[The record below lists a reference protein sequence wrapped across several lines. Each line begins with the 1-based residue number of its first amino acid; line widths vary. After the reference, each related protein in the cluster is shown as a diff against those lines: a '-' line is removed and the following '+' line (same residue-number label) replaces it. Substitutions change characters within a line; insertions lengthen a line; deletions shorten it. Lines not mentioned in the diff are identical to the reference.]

1 MTCKWVLLS
10 WFYKWQYARSGCSL
24 RGLTSAVALGH
35 RNASQWVRNLFAF
48 AKSPM
53 SIRIHIVSLEGF
65 LFFLKEDS
73 TLCDNAI
80 QQGFL
85 QEKQKK
91 CEYPH
96 IHTVSTVICNLTC
109 FWVHTYGYANEKLN
123 FESYFIFIN
132 FNLNVN
138 VTKTRWLPY

>member
-1 MTCKWVLLS
+1 
-10 WFYKWQYARSGCSL
+10 
-24 RGLTSAVALGH
+24 
-35 RNASQWVRNLFAF
+35 
-48 AKSPM
+48 M

-91 CEYPH
+91 NVNIH
-96 IHTVSTVICNLTC
+96 ISTLFSTVICNLTC
-109 FWVHTYGYANEKLN
+109 F
-123 FESYFIFIN
+123 
-132 FNLNVN
+132 
-138 VTKTRWLPY
+138 